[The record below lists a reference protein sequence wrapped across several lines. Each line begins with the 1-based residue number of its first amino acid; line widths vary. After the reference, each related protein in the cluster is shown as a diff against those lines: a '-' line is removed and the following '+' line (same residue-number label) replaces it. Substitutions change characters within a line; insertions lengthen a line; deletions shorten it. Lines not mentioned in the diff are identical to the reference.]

1 MSLTQLFESIRKNK
15 GCNWTI
21 FCPLPQEQDVKLQV
35 KFINKGRNRVSYIR
49 HSEKTDYFK
58 KLELLVFLVD
68 REVRDLVIN
77 DKPTL
82 FVNLKTKEV
91 KLNVPI
97 NKKDAEQITEWK
109 QILSYMRKC
118 KYISFGVECYKK
130 GGNRKDAIKI
140 MKFINS
146 I

>member
-1 MSLTQLFESIRKNK
+1 MSLTQLFESMRKNK

-21 FCPLPQEQDVKLQV
+21 FCPLPQEQDVKLLV

-58 KLELLVFLVD
+58 KIELLVFLIDHDSKVD
-68 REVRDLVIN
+68 SIN
-77 DKPTL
+77 NKPTL
-82 FVNLKTKEV
+82 FVNLKTKDA
-91 KLNVPI
+91 KLTIPNRGSI
-97 NKKDAEQITEWK
+97 KNWDS
-109 QILSYMRKC
+109 ILHYIRRC
-118 KYISFGVECYKK
+118 KYISFGIECYKK

>member
-1 MSLTQLFESIRKNK
+1 MSLTSLFENFRRNK
-15 GCNWTI
+15 GCQWTI
-21 FCPLPQEQDVKLQV
+21 FCPLPQEQDVKTLV
-35 KFINKGRNRVSYIR
+35 RFINKGRNRVSYIR

-91 KLNVPI
+91 KLLIPI
-97 NKKDAEQITEWK
+97 DEGADKITEWK
-109 QILSYMRKC
+109 QILLYMRKR

-130 GGNRKDAIKI
+130 GGDRKDVIKI
-140 MKFINS
+140 MNFINS

>member
-1 MSLTQLFESIRKNK
+1 MSLTSLFESLRKNK

-21 FCPLPQEQDVKLQV
+21 FCPLSQEEDVKLLV
-35 KFINKGRNRVSYIR
+35 KFINKGRNRVSYIK

-58 KLELLVFLVD
+58 KLELMVFLLDHESKVD
-68 REVRDLVIN
+68 CIN
-77 DKPTL
+77 MKPTL

-91 KLNVPI
+91 KLTIP
-97 NKKDAEQITEWK
+97 NKGSIKNWVSVLHYI
-109 QILSYMRKC
+109 RKC

-130 GGNRKDAIKI
+130 GGDRKDAIKI
-140 MKFINS
+140 MNFINS

>member
-1 MSLTQLFESIRKNK
+1 MSLTSLFESFRKNK

-21 FCPLPQEQDVKLQV
+21 FCPLPQEQDVKLLV

-91 KLNVPI
+91 KLLIPI
-97 NKKDAEQITEWK
+97 DEGADKITEWK
-109 QILSYMRKC
+109 QILLYMRKC

-130 GGNRKDAIKI
+130 GGDRKDVIKI
-140 MKFINS
+140 MNFINS

>member
-1 MSLTQLFESIRKNK
+1 MSLTSLFESFRRNK
-15 GCNWTI
+15 GCQWTV
-21 FCPLPQEQDVKLQV
+21 FCPLPQEEDVKTLV
-35 KFINKGRNRVSYIR
+35 RFINKGRNRVSYIR

-68 REVRDLVIN
+68 REVRDLIIN
-77 DKPTL
+77 DKPTV

-91 KLNVPI
+91 KLNIPI
-97 NKKDAEQITEWK
+97 NNKDAEQIIEWK
-109 QILSYMRKC
+109 QILQYMRKC
-118 KYISFGVECYKK
+118 KYISFGIECYKK
-130 GGNRKDAIKI
+130 GGDRKDAVKI

>member
-1 MSLTQLFESIRKNK
+1 MSLTSLFESLRKNK

-21 FCPLPQEQDVKLQV
+21 FCPLSQEEDVKLLV
-35 KFINKGRNRVSYIR
+35 KFINKGRNRVSYIK

-58 KLELLVFLVD
+58 KLELMVFLLDHESKVD
-68 REVRDLVIN
+68 WIN
-77 DKPTL
+77 MKPTL

-91 KLNVPI
+91 KLTIP
-97 NKKDAEQITEWK
+97 NKGSIKNWVSVLHYI
-109 QILSYMRKC
+109 RKC

-130 GGNRKDAIKI
+130 GGDRKDAIKI
-140 MKFINS
+140 MNFINS